1 MSKDKILE
9 DFFDKG
15 YADKIEQ
22 LIPSK
27 EFYIKF
33 KNIGM
38 EQQIE
43 IEEKLKDL
51 YEEPSRV
58 AMQKYAIYLLARTLI
73 YWNENSFKTPE
84 EWEEFL
90 NRQSVVLL
98 DKALKLQQ
106 NFEIEVKEALEVES
120 VKKNSSP
127 TAELTNGS
135 NPLQKES
142 NQENEEASEKA

>member
-15 YADKIEQ
+15 YSDKTEQ

-27 EFYIKF
+27 DFHIKF

-38 EQQIE
+38 EQQME

-73 YWNENSFKTPE
+73 HWNKASFKTPE
-84 EWEEFL
+84 EWEKFL
-90 NRQSVVLL
+90 NNQSVVLL

-106 NFEIEVKEALEVES
+106 NFETEVKEALEIEN

-127 TAELTNGS
+127 TAGLTSDS
-135 NPLQKES
+135 NPLQEES
-142 NQENEEASEKA
+142 SQEKEEASEKA